1 MLGWWTTT
9 RRRGALAGAV
19 AALLLV
25 VAIAGPVPVGRSPRA
40 LRIFIAVLPA
50 AMIAGATLALLSPE
64 IYRRLSGD
72 DTARVDTPVT

>member
-1 MLGWWTTT
+1 M
-9 RRRGALAGAV
+9 
-19 AALLLV
+19 
-25 VAIAGPVPVGRSPRA
+25 AGPVPVGRSPRA